1 MLKLSLPLQTN
12 AWLTPLIVLLTSVIV
27 FLLPESVSD
36 TLVFDRTD
44 IENGQWWRIF
54 TGHFDH
60 TNFNHLLLNLA
71 GLIMLWALHGDHYR
85 HGLFTGVFLISVIT
99 TSLGIYY
106 FDTDMNRYVGLSG
119 VLHGVFVFGA
129 IADIRGSDKTGYLLL
144 IGIIAKIIYEQVA
157 GASEDMVDL
166 IGASVAIDAHL
177 FGAIGGLIAG
187 LIWLAITKSKSPKP
201 S

>member
-1 MLKLSLPLQTN
+1 MLKLSLPLQPN
-12 AWLTPLIVLLTSVIV
+12 AWLTPLIVLLISVIV
-27 FLLPESVSD
+27 YLLPESVSD

-60 TNFNHLLLNLA
+60 TNLNHLLLNLA

-85 HGLFTGVFLISVIT
+85 HGLFAAVFLVSAIA

-106 FDTDMNRYVGLSG
+106 FDPDMNRYVGLSG

-129 IADIRGSDKTGYLLL
+129 IADIRTGEKTGYLLL
-144 IGIIAKIIYEQVA
+144 IGVIAKIIYEQVA
-157 GASEDMVDL
+157 GASADMVDL

-187 LIWLAITKSKSPKP
+187 LIWLGFNKPKSQNDS
-201 S
+201 

>member
-1 MLKLSLPLQTN
+1 MLKLSLPLQPN
-12 AWLTPLIVLLTSVIV
+12 AWLTPLIVLLISVIV
-27 FLLPESVSD
+27 YLLPESVSD

-60 TNFNHLLLNLA
+60 TNLNHLLLNLA

-85 HGLFTGVFLISVIT
+85 HGLFAAVFLVSAIA

-106 FDTDMNRYVGLSG
+106 FDPDMNRYVGLSG

-129 IADIRGSDKTGYLLL
+129 IADIRTGEKTGYLLL
-144 IGIIAKIIYEQVA
+144 IGIIAKIIYEQVE

-187 LIWLAITKSKSPKP
+187 LIWLAFNKPKSQKDS
-201 S
+201 